1 MERERCLEVVQVKI
15 KNNSYV
21 GKDFLKKNIMHNE
34 MSRKK
39 SILSFTF
46 PTIISAPKKWI
57 NKNVHKYNKFSW
69 EKNPT

>member
-15 KNNSYV
+15 KNNSYM
-21 GKDFLKKNIMHNE
+21 GRFLKKNIMHNE

-46 PTIISAPKKWI
+46 PTISAPKKWI

-69 EKNPT
+69 EKKSHM